1 MTDFKPRS
9 KVVLEELLS
18 DQIRPQP
25 TTVVER
31 QNYETTIPDQNTL
44 ATRRSGR
51 VIRPPAR
58 YRKVGEAHVAI
69 SDSSQDDPLTYA
81 CNGRF

>member
-1 MTDFKPRS
+1 
-9 KVVLEELLS
+9 
-18 DQIRPQP
+18 IRPQP

-44 ATRRSGR
+44 ATRCSGR

-58 YRKVGEAHVAI
+58 YREVGEAHVAI
-69 SDSSQDDPLTYA
+69 SDSSQDDLLTYKHIMEDSDKEKWQEA
-81 CNGRF
+81 ML